1 MKRRRKVNKLEKFIK
16 SWTIPVLFYGT
27 IAMVMIICLCVC
39 ASESKIESHT
49 STTTTTTTIS
59 TTTTTTSAAT
69 TSLKKMT
76 VVATAYCPC
85 EECSGGY
92 GRRTSTGKIAKECRT
107 IAVDPKVIPYG
118 TAVIIDGN
126 TYIAEDCG
134 GAIKGNKIDIFF
146 NSHEEVE
153 KFGKQVKEIV
163 IL

>member
-1 MKRRRKVNKLEKFIK
+1 MKRRRKGNKLEKFIK
-16 SWTIPVLFYGT
+16 RWTVPVLFYGT
-27 IAMVMIICLCVC
+27 IATATIICLCVC
-39 ASESKIESHT
+39 ASEAKIESQP
-49 STTTTTTTIS
+49 TTTTTTIS
-59 TTTTTTSAAT
+59 TTTTNTTTT

-85 EECSGGY
+85 KECSGEY

-134 GAIKGNKIDIFF
+134 GAIKGGNKIDIFF

>member
-16 SWTIPVLFYGT
+16 RWSIPVLFYGT
-27 IAMVMIICLCVC
+27 IATVTIICLCVC
-39 ASESKIESHT
+39 ASGAKIETQPTTTSTTTIST
-49 STTTTTTTIS
+49 STTTTTTT
-59 TTTTTTSAAT
+59 TS
-69 TSLKKMT
+69 SMKKMT

-85 EECSGGY
+85 EECSDGY
-92 GRRTSTGKIAKECRT
+92 GRKTSTGAIAQECRT

-134 GAIKGNKIDIFF
+134 SAIKGNKIDIFF
-146 NSHEEVE
+146 NSHEAVE

>member
-16 SWTIPVLFYGT
+16 RWSIPVLFYGT
-27 IAMVMIICLCVC
+27 IAIVTIICLCVC
-39 ASESKIESHT
+39 ASGAKIEPQP
-49 STTTTTTTIS
+49 TTTSTTTIS
-59 TTTTTTSAAT
+59 TTTATTT

-92 GRRTSTGKIAKECRT
+92 GRRTSTGKIAQECRT

-134 GAIKGNKIDIFF
+134 GVIKGNKIDIFF

>member
-16 SWTIPVLFYGT
+16 RWTVPVLFYGT
-27 IAMVMIICLCVC
+27 IATVTIICLCVC
-39 ASESKIESHT
+39 ASEAKIETQPTTTSTTTIST
-49 STTTTTTTIS
+49 STTTTIT
-59 TTTTTTSAAT
+59 T

-85 EECSGGY
+85 KECSDGY
-92 GRRTSTGKIAKECRT
+92 GRETSTGAIAKECRT

-134 GAIKGNKIDIFF
+134 SAIKGNKIDIFF
-146 NSHEEVE
+146 NSHEAVE

>member
-1 MKRRRKVNKLEKFIK
+1 MKRRRKGNKLEKFIK
-16 SWTIPVLFYGT
+16 RWSIPVLFYGT
-27 IAMVMIICLCVC
+27 IAAVTIICLCVC
-39 ASESKIESHT
+39 ASGAKIEPQPTTT
-49 STTTTTTTIS
+49 STTTISIS
-59 TTTTTTSAAT
+59 TSTTT

-92 GRRTSTGKIAKECRT
+92 ARRTSTGKIAQECRT